1 MLPGRI
7 GILSTGASKQ
17 AGFIEQPPV
26 IEKILKHLG
35 LPTEIP
41 KARPAR
47 APPHEH
53 EFDDL
58 DDAVQLDLEL
68 DALDGVDDLCAFAE

>member
-1 MLPGRI
+1 MPACEKCAGRMKI
-7 GILSTGASKQ
+7 VALID
-17 AGFIEQPPV
+17 QPPV

-41 KARPAR
+41 QARPAR

-58 DDAVQLDLEL
+58 DDADAVQLDLEL
-68 DALDGVDDLCAFAE
+68 DAFDGVDE

>member
-1 MLPGRI
+1 MNIVALI
-7 GILSTGASKQ
+7 D
-17 AGFIEQPPV
+17 QPPV

-35 LPTEIP
+35 LSTEIP
-41 KARPAR
+41 QARPAR
-47 APPHEH
+47 APPHEQ

-68 DALDGVDDLCAFAE
+68 DAFDGVDE